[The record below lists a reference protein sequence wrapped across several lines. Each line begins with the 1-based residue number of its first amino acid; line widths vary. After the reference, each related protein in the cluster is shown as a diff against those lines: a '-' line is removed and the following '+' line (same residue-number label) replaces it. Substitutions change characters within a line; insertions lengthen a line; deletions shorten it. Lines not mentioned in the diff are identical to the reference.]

1 MNDYKDHAY
10 KYERIILQNKCKNPE
25 DCSICLD
32 SLLMKQVAYL
42 PCKHSFHQACLKQA
56 FEKELYSCPLCRYN
70 LVNALQ
76 NANFIFPP
84 VDDPFAHG
92 GAYIYTYV
100 LPYVYNGD
108 TYMNASA
115 AGASAA
121 GAGPNASAAGASAAG
136 AGPNASAAGASAAGA
151 SAAGASAAGASAA
164 GAVPNASAA
173 DAGDDMPDLVD
184 SDDDMP
190 HLVDFNAEADSNW
203 SSLLIYIM
211 QDLDDTSQALD
222 AEPEVLF
229 RL

>member
-76 NANFIFPP
+76 NANFKFPP

-121 GAGPNASAAGASAAG
+121 GAAGANASASAAD
-136 AGPNASAAGASAAGA
+136 AGPNASAADAS
-151 SAAGASAAGASAA
+151 
-164 GAVPNASAA
+164 
-173 DAGDDMPDLVD
+173 DDMPDLVD

-190 HLVDFNAEADSNW
+190 DLVDLNANADSNW

-211 QDLDDTSQALD
+211 QDLDDTSEALD

>member
-115 AGASAA
+115 AGAV
-121 GAGPNASAAGASAAG
+121 PNASAAGA
-136 AGPNASAAGASAAGA
+136 NVV
-151 SAAGASAAGASAA
+151 GASAA

-190 HLVDFNAEADSNW
+190 DLVDFNAEADSNW

>member
-25 DCSICLD
+25 DCSICLE

-56 FEKELYSCPLCRYN
+56 FENELYSCPLCRYN

-76 NANFIFPP
+76 NANFKFPP

-115 AGASAA
+115 VGANVVGANVVGANVVGASA
-121 GAGPNASAAGASAAG
+121 
-136 AGPNASAAGASAAGA
+136 
-151 SAAGASAAGASAA
+151 
-164 GAVPNASAA
+164 
-173 DAGDDMPDLVD
+173 AGDDMPDLVD

-190 HLVDFNAEADSNW
+190 NLVDLNANAEADSNW

-211 QDLDDTSQALD
+211 QDLDDTNQDRQALD

>member
-70 LVNALQ
+70 LINALQ
-76 NANFIFPP
+76 NANFKFPP

-115 AGASAA
+115 AGAV
-121 GAGPNASAAGASAAG
+121 PN
-136 AGPNASAAGASAAGA
+136 
-151 SAAGASAAGASAA
+151 ASAA
-164 GAVPNASAA
+164 GAVPNADVVGASAA
-173 DAGDDMPDLVD
+173 DASDDMPDLVD

-190 HLVDFNAEADSNW
+190 DLVDLNANANANADSNW

-222 AEPEVLF
+222 AEPEVIF
-229 RL
+229 RI

>member
-76 NANFIFPP
+76 NANFKFPP

-121 GAGPNASAAGASAAG
+121 GAVPNASVV
-136 AGPNASAAGASAAGA
+136 
-151 SAAGASAAGASAA
+151 

-173 DAGDDMPDLVD
+173 DASDDMPDLVD

-190 HLVDFNAEADSNW
+190 DLVDLNANANANADSNW

-211 QDLDDTSQALD
+211 QDLDDTSEALD

>member
-108 TYMNASA
+108 TYMNADVV
-115 AGASAA
+115 GA
-121 GAGPNASAAGASAAG
+121 NVV
-136 AGPNASAAGASAAGA
+136 
-151 SAAGASAAGASAA
+151 

-203 SSLLIYIM
+203 SGLLIYIM
-211 QDLDDTSQALD
+211 QDLDDTRQDRQDLD